1 MLFSDNK
8 KQKSSLKEFTGA
20 MSKLPPSKSVG
31 DTASSPLQKQSDDDL
46 PLQISKRRS
55 KTSKRKKKAIILSDE
70 DKPPPQKSKRDNLQV
85 RKNKISDTD
94 FDLSEMYNDDPDPEN
109 APDGAD
115 AQSPIIHCRLQ
126 FDGKPFQGLDKL
138 IEKTG
143 KSQGNATTE
152 KSPVHAG
159 SSVIRGNSTSSSKYS
174 LNRRQS
180 KY

>member
-8 KQKSSLKEFTGA
+8 RQKSSSKEFTGA

-46 PLQISKRRS
+46 PLQISKRHS
-55 KTSKRKKKAIILSDE
+55 KTSKRKKKAIISSDE
-70 DKPPPQKSKRDNLQV
+70 DKPPPQKSKGDKPQV

-94 FDLSEMYNDDPDPEN
+94 FDLSEMYDDDSEN
-109 APDGAD
+109 ASDGAD
-115 AQSPIIHCRLQ
+115 AQSPIIHRRLRR
-126 FDGKPFQGLDKL
+126 DGKPFQGLDKL

-143 KSQGNATTE
+143 KSQRNAKIE